1 MPPRDDFITALKSG
15 DLPGLHALLRDDPTL
30 LTVRSDSGLS
40 PVLLA
45 IYHGHPEAA
54 QVLIERGAVLDVY
67 EASAAG
73 QLPRMAEL
81 LTADSAAVNTH
92 APDGFTV
99 LGLAA
104 FFGHPALVD
113 WLLAHGADP
122 NLGANNAMRVRPL
135 HSAAANRDHAT
146 AHAISAALLSAG
158 AEVDPVQEGGFTPL
172 HEAALNGKID
182 LVRLLLAHGADPSL
196 PTADGAL
203 PAALAAKHSHQAV
216 IDLLESNP
224 SP

>member
-1 MPPRDDFITALKSG
+1 MPARDDFLTALKSG
-15 DLPGLHALLRDDPTL
+15 DLPGLQALLRDDPAL

-45 IYHGHPEAA
+45 IYRGHPEAA

-73 QLPRMAEL
+73 QLPRVAEL
-81 LTADSAAVNTH
+81 LTADPAAVNTH
-92 APDGFTV
+92 APDGFTA

-113 WLLAHGADP
+113 WLLAHGAEP
-122 NLGANNAMRVRPL
+122 NIGSNNAMRVRPL
-135 HSAAANRDHAT
+135 HSAAANRDPAT
-146 AHAISAALLSAG
+146 AHAMSAALLSAG

-172 HEAALNGKID
+172 HAAALSGKID

-196 PTADGAL
+196 PTADGVL
-203 PAALAAKHSHQAV
+203 PAALAAIHGHQAV
-216 IDLLESNP
+216 LDLLRSNP